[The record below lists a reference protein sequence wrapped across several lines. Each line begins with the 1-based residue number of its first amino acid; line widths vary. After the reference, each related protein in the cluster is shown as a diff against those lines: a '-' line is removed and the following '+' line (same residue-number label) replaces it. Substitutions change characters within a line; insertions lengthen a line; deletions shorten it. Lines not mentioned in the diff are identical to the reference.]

1 MESLGAQTP
10 AGRRP
15 AETLAFF
22 EFIEKD
28 VAEMTERWRL
38 HREKTFGRS

>member
-1 MESLGAQTP
+1 MASLGAETP
-10 AGRRP
+10 AGHRL

-28 VAEMTERWRL
+28 VAQMMERWTA
-38 HREKTFGRS
+38 HRAKLFGT